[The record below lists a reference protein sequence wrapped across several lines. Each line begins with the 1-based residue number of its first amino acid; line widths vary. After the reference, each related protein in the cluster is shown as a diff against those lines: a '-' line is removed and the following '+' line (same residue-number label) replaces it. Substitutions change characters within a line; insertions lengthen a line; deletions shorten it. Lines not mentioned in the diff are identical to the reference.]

1 MSPALHA
8 ALVVLLAV
16 GLDHA
21 FGDPANRWHPVA
33 GIGRALAAGRHWLCR
48 GGPARLW
55 LSGAALTL
63 GVTAVAAGA
72 GALVVLV
79 AAGLG
84 PLGLVLEAAALKA
97 TISLRGLAT
106 AARSVGAALAR
117 GDLEQ
122 ARASLGWH
130 LVSRPTAALDA
141 GQVASGAIESVAEN
155 LTDALVAPVAF
166 FLVLGLPGALAYRA
180 LNTADTMLGYREGA
194 LEYFGKVAARLDD
207 VANLVPAR
215 LAALAIVV
223 AAGRS
228 AAPAWSAMARDHA
241 RTASPNAGWTMA
253 AMAGALG
260 VALHKPAAYRLG
272 RGRPPTAADVE
283 HSVTLATRA
292 AGLVLLGMLGLR
304 LMLENMREPGI
315 LAMVSSWN

>member
-16 GLDHA
+16 GLDRA
-21 FGDPANRWHPVA
+21 FGDPPNRWHPVA
-33 GIGRALAAGRHWLCR
+33 GIGRALAAGRHRLCR
-48 GGPARLW
+48 GGRVRLW
-55 LSGAALTL
+55 LSGAGLTL

-72 GALVVLV
+72 GAVVVLV

-84 PLGLVLEAAALKA
+84 PLGLVLEAVALKA
-97 TISLRGLAT
+97 TISPRGLSA

-117 GDLEQ
+117 DDLEQ
-122 ARASLGWH
+122 ARASLAWH

-155 LTDALVAPVAF
+155 LTDALVAPIAF

-180 LNTADTMLGYREGA
+180 LNTADTMLGYRGGA

-228 AAPAWSAMARDHA
+228 AAPAWSTMARDHA

-260 VALHKPAAYRLG
+260 VTLEKPAAYRLG
-272 RGRPPTAADVE
+272 RGHPCTAADVE
-283 HSVTLATRA
+283 RSIALATRA
-292 AGLVLLGMLGLR
+292 GGLALLGMLALR
-304 LMLENMREPGI
+304 MILENARNPSI
-315 LAMVSSWN
+315 LALVSSWD